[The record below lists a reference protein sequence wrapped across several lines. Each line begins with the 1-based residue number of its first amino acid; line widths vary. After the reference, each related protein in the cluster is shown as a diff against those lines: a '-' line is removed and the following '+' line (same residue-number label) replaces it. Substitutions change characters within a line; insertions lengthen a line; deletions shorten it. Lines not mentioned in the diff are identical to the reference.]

1 MSTVTEKN
9 IFLCE
14 IDGTFDD
21 CQRIVKEILKDYK
34 FSVQNKISAVN
45 SINWARIIIQSVYY
59 FYTYIKCNNNID
71 NKVNFSVPT
80 GNFGDIYAGYVAYK
94 MGLPVNRLIIATN
107 ENDILDRFMKS
118 GIYKTDTVVKTTSP
132 SMDIQIASNFERL
145 LYEVFDKSEKLTASE
160 MLKFEVSKIIKI
172 NKDNSKDIL
181 SVFSSCKT
189 TMDEIEKIIKDIY
202 HSFGYVLDPHTA
214 TGLNASRNH
223 SDSQHLNFI
232 LSTANPIKFSD
243 TVEKYLGNKL
253 DLLSNYSNLFSLDE
267 RIYKVDNNIQSLKD
281 FITSNKL

>member
-59 FYTYIKCNNNID
+59 FYTYIKFNNNID

-80 GNFGDIYAGYVAYK
+80 GNFGDIYAGYIAFK

-145 LYEVFDKSEKLTASE
+145 LYEVFD
-160 MLKFEVSKIIKI
+160 
-172 NKDNSKDIL
+172 L
-181 SVFSSCKT
+181 SL
-189 TMDEIEKIIKDIY
+189 IHI
-202 HSFGYVLDPHTA
+202 
-214 TGLNASRNH
+214 
-223 SDSQHLNFI
+223 
-232 LSTANPIKFSD
+232 
-243 TVEKYLGNKL
+243 
-253 DLLSNYSNLFSLDE
+253 
-267 RIYKVDNNIQSLKD
+267 
-281 FITSNKL
+281 